1 VPGAAIAFV
10 LALAHARPAPPR
22 AMTIAPAPTRETM
35 VLRKAPDGT
44 IESACVDNDR
54 ALRAFLA
61 GSKRAPEKR

>member
-1 VPGAAIAFV
+1 
-10 LALAHARPAPPR
+10 
-22 AMTIAPAPTRETM
+22 MTIAPAPTRETM